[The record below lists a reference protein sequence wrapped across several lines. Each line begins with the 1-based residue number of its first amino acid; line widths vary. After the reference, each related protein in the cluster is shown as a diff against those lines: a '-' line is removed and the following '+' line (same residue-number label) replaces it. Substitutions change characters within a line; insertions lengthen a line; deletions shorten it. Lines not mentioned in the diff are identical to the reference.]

1 MIYTVLMMVKWLFIL
16 LVVLVLIIAVGTLL
30 FLKFAPAF
38 GGRPDAET
46 LARIK
51 ASKHFNGKTFIN
63 IIPTHAS
70 TIEIE
75 DIAAADSSEDGHILW
90 QFLFPPKGKN
100 PSQPLVSHPLALAD
114 SSHSSS
120 ALKEGEF
127 VWLGHS
133 TVLFRAAGK
142 TLITDPVFHRAS
154 PVPLGGKPF
163 PMTHSPKVA
172 DLPFIDAVLISH
184 DHYDHLDHR
193 AIKQLVCQNKAGHF
207 YAPLGVKAHLIRW
220 GVANDKI
227 TEFDWYEELKI
238 GADSSCPFKGQP
250 KASQSSESL
259 SERSELSSE
268 LSSELA
274 DGELRL
280 AFTPTRHFSGRR
292 IKGHRTT
299 LWGSWVVQSSTR
311 SVYFSGDGGYSAE
324 FANIGK
330 RYGPFDIA
338 FMEDGAYNERWR
350 DVHMLPEESAQ
361 AGFDLGAKVVLPIHW
376 GKFDLSTHPWREPVL
391 RLKQA
396 VADGNTSVS
405 PERQIKL
412 ATPRIGEIFNLDN
425 LPNGTWWET
434 EAQIQMAK
442 TKTKLVKSSA

>member
-1 MIYTVLMMVKWLFIL
+1 MIYTILTMVKWLSIL
-16 LVVLVLIIAVGTLL
+16 LVALVLIIATGILL

-63 IIPTHAS
+63 IVPTHAS

-75 DIAAADSSEDGHILW
+75 NMAAADPSEDGHILW

-100 PSQPLVSHPLALAD
+100 PSQPLVSHQLALAD
-114 SSHSSS
+114 SDPHSSS

-127 VWLGHS
+127 IWLGHS
-133 TVLFRAAGK
+133 TVLFRAEGK

-163 PMTHSPKVA
+163 AMTDSPRVA
-172 DLPFIDAVLISH
+172 DLPFIDVVLISH

-193 AIKQLVCQNKAGHF
+193 AIKQLVQQNKAGHF
-207 YAPLGVKAHLIRW
+207 YVPLGVKAHLIRW
-220 GVANDKI
+220 GVASDKI
-227 TEFDWYEELKI
+227 TEFDWYEEI
-238 GADSSCPFKGQP
+238 T
-250 KASQSSESL
+250 L
-259 SERSELSSE
+259 SENNPTKLNPTKLNPSNPALVGKSAQNKRQLTTN
-268 LSSELA
+268 
-274 DGELRL
+274 ELRL
-280 AFTPTRHFSGRR
+280 VFTPTRHFSGRR

-299 LWGSWVVQSSTR
+299 LWGSWVAQSNKL

-330 RYGPFDIA
+330 HYGPFDIA

-376 GKFDLSTHPWREPVL
+376 GKFDLSTHHWREPVL

-396 VADGNTSVS
+396 VADGNTKVS

-412 ATPRIGEIFNLDN
+412 TTPRIGERFNLDN
-425 LPNGTWWET
+425 LPNGAWWET
-434 EAQIQMAK
+434 EKQI
-442 TKTKLVKSSA
+442 